1 MLVGQYNFL
10 LVACSFVVAILASYT
25 ALGMAER
32 LYATKGAWW
41 WHVSGAVAMGV
52 GIWSMHFIG
61 MLAYHLPIK
70 MGYDLE
76 LTLLSLVIAI
86 VVSYFALSK
95 VSSQVMTKRH
105 VLVSAV
111 LMGIGIS
118 AMHYTGM
125 EAMQMFPA
133 IQYKIDIVILSILIA
148 MVASGAAL
156 YIILWL
162 REHLERSLIN
172 RMLAA
177 TLMGFAIV
185 GMHYTGMWAAEFPAD
200 SICLAARNGLSVETL
215 AILVVAGSFLI
226 LLVVNITSIFD
237 SKTAYLIKSLESANE
252 QLKQQAFYDNLTQL
266 PNRVLLEERVKQA
279 LKQAI
284 YHRHSV
290 VLMVIDLDGFKTIND
305 SLGTAAGDTFLVETA
320 DRIRQ
325 TIDKQHTVSRTAGN
339 EFVVVLEQIEPRDA
353 GVIADQV
360 LSAIRQPLLVNDT
373 ELMIT
378 ASGGLAVFP
387 NDGDTFEELSFN
399 ADAAMQY
406 TKRLGRNGYH
416 YYETTM
422 DVNAAY
428 KLDLI
433 THLRHAIELDELSL
447 HYQPKM
453 DVKTGLITGAE
464 ALLRW
469 HHPKHG
475 VISPAQFIPLA
486 EQSGLIITIGEWALN
501 QVCRQIAEWRALGY
515 TDINVAVNLS
525 AVQFSSDQLYEAIVK
540 AIEDSHIPTT
550 SLTLEITESIAM
562 QHVEQSLEILQKLA
576 NLGIKISIDDFGTGY
591 SSLLYLKRFPASELK
606 IDRGFVQ
613 LLGQQNEDEVLVSVI
628 ISLGH
633 QFGLKIVA
641 EGVETALQKDLLTNL
656 QCDTLQGYLLGK
668 PKPPVEFMQD
678 YKDQIYHVSKE
689 KLTVNGY

>member
-10 LVACSFVVAILASYT
+10 LVICSFVVAILASYT

-32 LYATKGAWW
+32 MHATKSAWW
-41 WHVSGAVAMGV
+41 WHVGGAAAMGV

-61 MLAYHLPIK
+61 MLAYRLPIEI
-70 MGYDLE
+70 GYDLE

-95 VSSQVMTKRH
+95 VSAQMMTKRH

-111 LMGIGIS
+111 LMGLGIS

-133 IQYKIDIVILSILIA
+133 IQYKPNIVILSVLIA
-148 MVASGAAL
+148 MLASGAAL

-162 REHLERSLIN
+162 REHLKRSLVN

-185 GMHYTGMWAAEFPAD
+185 GMHYTGMAAATFPTD
-200 SICLAARNGLSVETL
+200 SVCLAARSGIGVEAL

-237 SKTAYLIKSLESANE
+237 SKTAYLIKSLEIANN
-252 QLKQQAFYDNLTQL
+252 QLKQQTFYDHLTQL
-266 PNRVLLEERVKQA
+266 PNRVLLEERVEQA

-284 YHRHSV
+284 YHRYSV

-305 SLGTAAGDTFLVETA
+305 SLGTSVGDAFLVEMA
-320 DRIRQ
+320 NRIRQ
-325 TIDKQHTVSRTAGN
+325 AVDKQHTVSRTAGN
-339 EFVVVLEQIEPRDA
+339 EFVVVLEQVEPGDA
-353 GVIADQV
+353 GVVAEDI
-360 LSAIRQPLLVNDT
+360 LTAIRQPLLVDST

-378 ASGGLAVFP
+378 ASIGLAVFP
-387 NDGDTFEELSFN
+387 NDGDAYEELSFN

-406 TKRLGRNGYH
+406 TKKSGRNGYH

-422 DVNAAY
+422 DVKAAY
-428 KLDLI
+428 KLELI
-433 THLRHAIELDELSL
+433 THLRNAINLNELSL
-447 HYQPKM
+447 HYQPKF
-453 DVKTGLITGAE
+453 DVKAGLITGAE

-475 VISPAQFIPLA
+475 PISPAEFIPLA
-486 EQSGLIITIGEWALN
+486 EQSGLIIAIGEWVLN
-501 QVCRQIAEWRALGY
+501 QACRQISEWRAVGY
-515 TDINVAVNLS
+515 SDINVAVNLS
-525 AVQFSSDQLYEAIVK
+525 AVQFTHDKIYQTIVK
-540 AIEDSHIPTT
+540 AIEDWHIPAA

-562 QHVEQSLEILQKLA
+562 QHVEQSLEVLQKLA
-576 NLGIKISIDDFGTGY
+576 NFGIKISIDDFGTGH

-606 IDRGFVQ
+606 IDRAFVQ
-613 LLGQQNEDEVLVSVI
+613 LLGQQSEDDVLVSAI

-641 EGVETALQKDLLTNL
+641 EGVETELQKDLLTNL
-656 QCDTLQGYLLGK
+656 QCDTLQGYLLGR
-668 PKPPVEFMQD
+668 PKPAIEFMQD
-678 YKDQIYHVSKE
+678 YKEYMHYAYQK
-689 KLTVNGY
+689 NC